1 MCLSIYIYLYHVFE
15 YIYIYTLIPFYS
27 RKDLKNHPA
36 KWRGF
41 CSESLQINQAVL
53 VFFCSHVTPQSW
65 VNFTNCYMFNASS
78 TSFCKLFEAILFF
91 RTKHGH
97 GDMVPGK
104 KVAHQCTILTVQ
116 YMTFVFSR
124 HCHCMGG
131 ILPKNPGIFFWSP
144 PLFQVN
150 SGGKGTIQ
158 AADIGKEKYLE
169 TKVV

>member
-1 MCLSIYIYLYHVFE
+1 MYLSIYIYSH
-15 YIYIYTLIPFYS
+15 TLLQSQRF
-27 RKDLKNHPA
+27 RTNHPA
-36 KWRGF
+36 KRRGF

-104 KVAHQCTILTVQ
+104 KVVYQCTILTVHL
-116 YMTFVFSR
+116 FSVVIAIVWAEY
-124 HCHCMGG
+124 GQN
-131 ILPKNPGIFFWSP
+131 ILAFF
-144 PLFQVN
+144 
-150 SGGKGTIQ
+150 SGPHHSSRWTVAGREPFRQQILGRRNT
-158 AADIGKEKYLE
+158 
-169 TKVV
+169 